1 MCYTTDEKARPRT
14 EVRFNSK
21 LMYGT
26 DGYRS
31 NCNNIPVS
39 TSGLFITPC
48 NFLLK
53 VQPTSFRADSGTEKF
68 TKSVDSNFRAF

>member
-1 MCYTTDEKARPRT
+1 MCYTTDERARPRT
-14 EVRFNSK
+14 EVRFNSN

-39 TSGLFITPC
+39 TSGLCITPC

-53 VQPTSFRADSGTEKF
+53 AQPTSFRESSGWSRADPE
-68 TKSVDSNFRAF
+68 